1 MVSENNFKNMYFPK
15 ECDNK
20 ILFKLNLYLNVN
32 ALPMNDVSSF
42 YIFKKYS
49 H

>member
-1 MVSENNFKNMYFPK
+1 MYFLE
-15 ECDNK
+15 ECDNN
-20 ILFKLNLYLNVN
+20 ILLKLNLYLNVN

-42 YIFKKYS
+42 DIFKKYS